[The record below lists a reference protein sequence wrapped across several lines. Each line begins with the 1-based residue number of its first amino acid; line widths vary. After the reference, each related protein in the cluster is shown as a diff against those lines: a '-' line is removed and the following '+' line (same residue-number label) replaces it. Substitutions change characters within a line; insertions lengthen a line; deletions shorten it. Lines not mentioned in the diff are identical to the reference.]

1 MISLPKIIF
10 FCFLGLFFSTQTFAE
25 AVRFR
30 TMWKDN
36 PATSMVI
43 GWDQVSGDNPILY
56 YGTENRGK
64 KYEKYTQSK
73 PSDNIVEAKGMNNHF
88 VELQGLLPNTV
99 YYFVVKDSEGI
110 SKPYSFKTS
119 PDDPFVRLSI
129 ISGGDSRGSRGARL
143 NANRL
148 VAKLRPTCVVFSG
161 DMTSDDTAGEWIEWM
176 DDWQQTIAKDGRI
189 FPIIVARGN
198 HEATNKV
205 LVDLFDVKSGSIY
218 YNLVLGGRLI
228 NIITLNSLIPSDG
241 KQKVWLEKT
250 LKSSRSIW
258 KMVQY
263 HHSIRPHTQKKK
275 ERLKLHINWATLFYK
290 YHVSVVSESDA
301 HVVKVTYPIGPSKA
315 DGSEEGF
322 IRDDEKGTVYI
333 GEGGWGAP
341 LRENNDDKVWTRSS
355 GSFNQVK
362 LLFIDPFKI
371 EIRTIQTEFTNLTKS
386 VNPNH
391 IFILPKGLRVWS
403 PENGDVVRIN
413 NPNPPSNG
421 VVIEDNNEAVFQ
433 APVEDK
439 DTGIAMQDKQDDTD
453 EKWRPFPKI
462 SRNQEGKVPINY
474 KLKYFGNV
482 SVILINRKLK
492 EVTRAQLKNQKPGVY
507 NKTLDL
513 SKVNP
518 GRYLLIIRN
527 NKKIVQR
534 YRVVI
539 E

>member
-56 YGTENRGK
+56 YGTENLGR
-64 KYEKYTQSK
+64 KYKKYTQSK

-110 SKPYSFKTS
+110 NKPYSFKTS

-322 IRDDEKGTVYI
+322 IRDDENGTVYI